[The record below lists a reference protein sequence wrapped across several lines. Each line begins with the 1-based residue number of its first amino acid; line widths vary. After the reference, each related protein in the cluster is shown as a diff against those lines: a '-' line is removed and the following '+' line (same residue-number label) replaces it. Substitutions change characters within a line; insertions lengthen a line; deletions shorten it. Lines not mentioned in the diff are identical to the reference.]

1 MMDDVS
7 GPDFDGTDDEK
18 RKRRGLVTLLLL
30 CCLASVAML
39 VWWEPET
46 TEHLRTGAEAD
57 SLIRHTIDHF
67 GVMPNDIRVQ
77 TIRID
82 SLLERK
88 HWSLE
93 IPSGFSATDWHYQLH
108 RRLRPYGVETPARVF
123 FPEREMLI
131 HLIQNETTF
140 RTIRLVPS
148 NTASEPVTEQQPDQ
162 PLP

>member
-1 MMDDVS
+1 MMDDRT
-7 GPDFDGTDDEK
+7 GADFDSSDDEK
-18 RKRRGLVTLLLL
+18 RKRRRLVQLLLL
-30 CCLASVAML
+30 CCLASATML

-46 TEHLRTGAEAD
+46 TRHLRSGAEAD

-67 GVMPNDIRVQ
+67 GIMPNNIRIQ

-88 HWSLE
+88 HWSLD
-93 IPSGFSATDWHYQLH
+93 IPSGFSSTDWHYQLH
-108 RRLRPYGVETPARVF
+108 RRLQPYGVETPARVF

-131 HLIQNETTF
+131 HLIRNETTF
-140 RTIRLVPS
+140 RTIRLIPS
-148 NTASEPVTEQQPDQ
+148 NTAPEPETEQPPDQ

>member
-1 MMDDVS
+1 MMDEVT
-7 GPDFDGTDDEK
+7 GPDFDGSDADLT
-18 RKRRGLVTLLLL
+18 KRRRLAWLLLL
-30 CCLASVAML
+30 CCLASAVTLM
-39 VWWEPET
+39 WWEPDHSEY
-46 TEHLRTGAEAD
+46 LRSGVEAD

-67 GVMPNDIRVQ
+67 GVMPNNIRVQ

-88 HWSLE
+88 HWSLD

-108 RRLRPYGVETPARVF
+108 RNLHPYGVESPARIF

-131 HLIQNETTF
+131 HLIRNETTF
-140 RTIRLVPS
+140 RTIRLIPS
-148 NTASEPVTEQQPDQ
+148 DTPPEPDNEHQPDL